1 VSIKK
6 KVLPPQEE
14 TTAHQ
19 TKKQNDE
26 QQEAPKQ
33 SNTSDRT
40 LRLMQVLTPKPI
52 KDVKNWG
59 IPDEPATPC
68 DPDRAVSFLVIKH
81 ARYINTHT
89 HKIGTNCTFPLTK
102 TLRTTT
108 ERPPLTQQIISQP
121 THLHQA
127 RRIYRGR

>member
-1 VSIKK
+1 MSIKK

-19 TKKQNDE
+19 TKKQTDE
-26 QQEAPKQ
+26 RQEAPKQ

-59 IPDEPATPC
+59 ILDEPATPC
-68 DPDRAVSFLVIKH
+68 DPDRAVSVLDSNETRALYKH
-81 ARYINTHT
+81 
-89 HKIGTNCTFPLTK
+89 TK
-102 TLRTTT
+102 
-108 ERPPLTQQIISQP
+108 
-121 THLHQA
+121 
-127 RRIYRGR
+127 